1 MVTGASGFTGRKTLE
16 HLLERKPAAEL
27 IGLARDPEKA
37 KDLAALGIE
46 IRQGDYMDRASLN
59 RAFQDVEKLMLTS
72 THAFTDRN
80 AAHENA
86 LDEAVNAGVQHV
98 VIMPIYRKPGST
110 FTMKE
115 ITAEDEFTEQKL
127 LSSGLVWTVARH
139 PPFLDNLG
147 FYHGFKAQETGVHIP
162 DGPGKVAAATRDDL
176 AAAHAA
182 ILAEPGHEN
191 KSYVLT
197 GDPAVSF
204 HEIAGLIA
212 KAAGIEVPYVPL
224 SDEDYMALVTRTAG
238 VPAFV
243 AEFAL
248 AWVKGIN
255 QGEWEQVTPD
265 LEALIGHKPK
275 SAAEFYAR
283 DYLTAAGQ

>member
-1 MVTGASGFTGRKTLE
+1 MVTGATGFTGRKTLE
-16 HLLERKPAAEL
+16 HLLKRKPATEL
-27 IGLARDPEKA
+27 IGLAREPEKA

-59 RAFQDVEKLMLTS
+59 RAFQGVEKLMLTS

-86 LDEAVNAGVQHV
+86 LDEAVKAGVQHV

-191 KSYVLT
+191 KSYVLM

-204 HEIAGLIA
+204 REIAGLIA

-224 SDEDYMALVTRTAG
+224 SDEDYMAMVTRTAG

-248 AWVKGIN
+248 AWVKGMN

>member
-16 HLLERKPAAEL
+16 HLLKRKPAAEL

-59 RAFQDVEKLMLTS
+59 RAFQGVEKLMLTS

-86 LDEAVNAGVQHV
+86 LDEAVSAGVQHV

-191 KSYVLT
+191 KSYVLM

-204 HEIAGLIA
+204 REIAGLIA

-283 DYLTAAGQ
+283 DYMTAAGQ

>member
-16 HLLERKPAAEL
+16 HLLKRKPAAEL

-59 RAFQDVEKLMLTS
+59 RAFQGVEKLMLTS

-86 LDEAVNAGVQHV
+86 LDEAVSAGVQHV

-191 KSYVLT
+191 KSYVLM

-204 HEIAGLIA
+204 REIAGLIA
-212 KAAGIEVPYVPL
+212 KAAGLEVPYVPL

-283 DYLTAAGQ
+283 DYMTAAGQ